1 MIRYIIIAAAIAVP
15 LAPLAVYPIKYD
27 AKSLRGDIARL
38 ERDIQ
43 QEKINIDI
51 LKAEWAFLTQ
61 PKRLEKLA
69 GKMLNLAPTQPETMR
84 FHIQDLPFRTAK
96 ETSK

>member
-15 LAPLAVYPIKYD
+15 LAPLAVYSIKYD
-27 AKSLRGDIARL
+27 AKSLRGDITQL
-38 ERDIQ
+38 EQEIE

-69 GKMLNLAPTQPETMR
+69 DKMLNLEPIQPETMR
-84 FHIQDLPFRTAK
+84 FQVQDLPFRKIK
-96 ETSK
+96 ESSK